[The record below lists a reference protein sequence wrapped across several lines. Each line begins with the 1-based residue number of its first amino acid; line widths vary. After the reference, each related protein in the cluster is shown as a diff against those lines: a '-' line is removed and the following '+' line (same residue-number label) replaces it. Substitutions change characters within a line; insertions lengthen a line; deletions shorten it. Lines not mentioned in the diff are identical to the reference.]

1 MKHMN
6 SGWRAIY
13 PSDSWYWNNTLIR
26 DGVGYDM
33 QMELLLKANVG
44 PLAACGEGILPL
56 IGGGLILNSYLI
68 L

>member
-1 MKHMN
+1 
-6 SGWRAIY
+6 
-13 PSDSWYWNNTLIR
+13 
-26 DGVGYDM
+26 M